1 MNERATFWSTKL
13 GWVAAVGVGLVLG
26 LATALLLPESWRSPG
41 GWLGGLVGGVRAD
54 ARMSPGSPSTTGADA
69 AAPTASLL
77 VEDLPP
83 DEARRLSEI
92 IGRVRREYVEDVSA
106 DRLLDEAARG
116 MVASLDEHSAYL
128 DRREYEDIRRG
139 TAGSYPGIGIEVIA
153 EGEAIKVLRPLDDS
167 PASRAGILAGD
178 EILRIDDAPVRA
190 DVAAAIEQMRG
201 PVGSLVRLTLRRE
214 GSAELVDVA
223 LERTKVEV
231 HSVSG
236 MSLDRHHG
244 YLRIASFS
252 DTTPA
257 DFEGHVQELRKVSPE
272 LRGVVIDLRNNPGGV
287 LEAAVAVAD
296 ALLDS
301 GNIVSGTG
309 RTADARFRLD
319 ARPGQLLEGVQ
330 IVVLV
335 NESSA
340 SAAEILAGALKDH
353 SRARLIGRRTF
364 GKGSVQSVIP
374 LGDGRALKLTTSRYA
389 TPAGTLINERGI
401 EPDIELEASAA
412 RLDFGQ
418 PQLDATVKAAQ
429 RELRQMWETRRRGDL
444 PDTRTAETRRPR
456 A

>member
-92 IGRVRREYVEDVSA
+92 IGRVRREYVSA

-272 LRGVVIDLRNNPGGV
+272 LRGVIIDLRNNPGGV

>member
-13 GWVAAVGVGLVLG
+13 GWVAAVGGGLVLG
-26 LATALLLPESWRSPG
+26 LVTALLLPEFWRNPD
-41 GWLGGLVGGVRAD
+41 GWLGGLLGGARAE
-54 ARMSPGSPSTTGADA
+54 ARLSPRTPSTTGAEA
-69 AAPTASLL
+69 AASSASIFGA
-77 VEDLPP
+77 DLPP
-83 DEARRLSEI
+83 DEARRLLEI
-92 IGRVRREYVEDVSA
+92 IGRVRREYVEDISA

-190 DVAAAIEQMRG
+190 E
-201 PVGSLVRLTLRRE
+201 VGSLVRLTLRRE

-244 YLRIASFS
+244 YLRIANFS
-252 DTTPA
+252 DTTAA
-257 DFEGHVQELRKVSPE
+257 DFAGHVQELRKVSPE
-272 LRGVVIDLRNNPGGV
+272 LRGVIIDLRNNPGGV

-301 GNIVSGTG
+301 GNIVSATG

-330 IVVLV
+330 VVVLV
-335 NESSA
+335 NEASA

-353 SRARLIGRRTF
+353 SRARLIGSRTF

-401 EPDIELEASAA
+401 EPDMEIAASAA

-429 RELRQMWETRRRGDL
+429 RELRQMWETRRRGAL
-444 PDTRTAETRRPR
+444 PDTRTAETQRPR